1 MRTYKY
7 LGVVLSNT
15 RLTSLY
21 TQHFARV
28 IEKAEKRVNC
38 VRHFGFESDGL
49 RPATC
54 LSMYK
59 ILVRPILEYASQV
72 LSYRHYYFTA
82 PCRPRRIFK
91 PLDFLLKLEQFQN
104 RVLKQIIPCPKA
116 TPCGLLRLLTGTLS
130 VAAHIDILKLRY
142 FWKLTHSVKNNFA
155 LDICKYRRSHFLE
168 SNIGYVHEIFNL
180 CCEYDMMWVWHG
192 TISSKLNP
200 LSQIK
205 SHVVK
210 YHLKNDLETSSGSN
224 CIYASQCLSTK
235 KYGKKYQLVNF
246 LRHCGFFENAE
257 HRRFFLY
264 SFLDTGAY
272 PRPCPKCGT
281 VIIDTLS
288 HALTACPKA
297 RKLRIVLRLKLL
309 LFNANSLVSPT
320 KFECKKTL
328 YSLAM
333 GNRLLRR
340 SFCEFLVAFGY

>member
-1 MRTYKY
+1 
-7 LGVVLSNT
+7 
-15 RLTSLY
+15 
-21 TQHFARV
+21 
-28 IEKAEKRVNC
+28 
-38 VRHFGFESDGL
+38 
-49 RPATC
+49 
-54 LSMYK
+54 
-59 ILVRPILEYASQV
+59 
-72 LSYRHYYFTA
+72 
-82 PCRPRRIFK
+82 
-91 PLDFLLKLEQFQN
+91 
-104 RVLKQIIPCPKA
+104 
-116 TPCGLLRLLTGTLS
+116 
-130 VAAHIDILKLRY
+130 
-142 FWKLTHSVKNNFA
+142 
-155 LDICKYRRSHFLE
+155 
-168 SNIGYVHEIFNL
+168 
-180 CCEYDMMWVWHG
+180 MWVWHG

-246 LRHCGFFENAE
+246 LRQCGFFENAE

-264 SFLDTGAY
+264 SFLDTCAY
-272 PRPCPKCGT
+272 PRPFPKCGT
-281 VIIDTLS
+281 VINDTLT
-288 HALTACPKA
+288 HALSACPKA

-320 KFECKKTL
+320 KFDCKKML